1 MTQNSKLITDLPVN
15 RFKRALAEGR
25 TQIGLWT
32 SLGTGTSAE
41 ILGGAGF
48 DWLLIDTEHSPTELP
63 MVLDQLRALEG
74 GTATPI
80 VRPAW
85 NDPVLFKRLLDLG
98 VQTLLVPYVQG
109 VEEARRAVAAT
120 RYPPAGMRGIAAVH
134 RANRYGRVKD
144 YHTRAD
150 VEMCV
155 LVQLETRRGLA
166 ELEAI
171 AAVDGVDG
179 LFIGPSDL
187 AGDLGYL
194 GDNRHPEAVA
204 VIGEACARARKV
216 GKPIGILAPV
226 EDDAR
231 HYLDLGFSYV
241 AVGSDLAVLRTAV
254 EQLRARFGSTR
265 GD

>member
-1 MTQNSKLITDLPVN
+1 MTDLPVN
-15 RFKRALAEGR
+15 AFKRALAEGR

-32 SLGTGTSAE
+32 SLGTGTAAE

-63 MVLDQLRALEG
+63 MVLDQLRALAG
-74 GTATPI
+74 SSTTPI

-98 VQTLLVPYVQG
+98 VQTLLVPYVQSAD
-109 VEEARRAVAAT
+109 EARRAVAAT
-120 RYPPAGMRGIAAVH
+120 RYPPAGMRGIAVVH

-144 YHTRAD
+144 YHVQANR
-150 VEMCV
+150 EMCV
-155 LVQLETRRGLA
+155 LIQIETRRALA

-171 AAVDGVDG
+171 AGVDGVDG

-187 AGDLGYL
+187 AGDLGQL
-194 GDNRHPEAVA
+194 GNNRHPDAVA
-204 VIGEACARARKV
+204 EFAEACARARKA

-226 EDDAR
+226 EEDAR
-231 HYLDLGFSYV
+231 RYLEMGFSYV
-241 AVGSDLAVLRTAV
+241 AVGSDIGVLRGAV
-254 EQLRARFGSTR
+254 EQLRARFAAKG
-265 GD
+265 

>member
-1 MTQNSKLITDLPVN
+1 LSAATLPVN
-15 RFKRALAEGR
+15 AFKRALAEGR

-32 SLGTGTSAE
+32 SLGTGTAAE

-74 GTATPI
+74 TGVTPI

-85 NDPVLFKRLLDLG
+85 NDVVIIKRLLDLG
-98 VQTLLVPYVQG
+98 VQTLLVPYVQSA
-109 VEEARRAVAAT
+109 EEARRAVAAT
-120 RYPPAGMRGIAAVH
+120 RYPPEGVRGVAVVH

-144 YHTRAD
+144 YHVQANR
-150 VEMCV
+150 EMCV
-155 LVQLETRRGLA
+155 LVQIETRRALA
-166 ELEAI
+166 ELGAI
-171 AAVDGVDG
+171 AAVEGVDG

-194 GDNRHPEAVA
+194 GNNRHPEAIA
-204 VIGEACARARKV
+204 AFTDACARARKA

-226 EDDAR
+226 EEDAR
-231 HYLDLGFSYV
+231 RYLEMGFSYV
-241 AVGSDLAVLRTAV
+241 AVGSDIGVLRNAV
-254 EQLRARFGSTR
+254 EQLRARFAR
-265 GD
+265 

>member
-1 MTQNSKLITDLPVN
+1 MAGDTSLPLPVN
-15 RFKRALAEGR
+15 AFKRALAEGR

-32 SLGTGTSAE
+32 SLGTGTAAE
-41 ILGGAGF
+41 ILSGAGF

-63 MVLDQLRALEG
+63 MVLDQLRAMEG
-74 GTATPI
+74 SATTPI

-98 VQTLLVPYVQG
+98 VQSLLVPYVQSA
-109 VEEARRAVAAT
+109 EEARRAVAAT
-120 RYPPAGMRGIAAVH
+120 RYPPAGIRGIAVVH

-144 YHTRAD
+144 YHVQANR
-150 VEMCV
+150 EMCV
-155 LVQLETRRGLA
+155 LIQIETRRALA

-194 GDNRHPEAVA
+194 GNNRHPDAVA
-204 VIGEACARARKV
+204 VFADACARARKV

-226 EDDAR
+226 EEDAR
-231 HYLDLGFSYV
+231 RYLEMGFTYV
-241 AVGSDLAVLRTAV
+241 AVGSDVGVLRNAV
-254 EQLRARFGSTR
+254 EQLRARFVTKQG
-265 GD
+265 

>member
-1 MTQNSKLITDLPVN
+1 MDLPVN

-32 SLGTGTSAE
+32 SLGTGTVAE

-74 GTATPI
+74 SGTTPI

-85 NDPVLFKRLLDLG
+85 NDFVLMKRLLDLG
-98 VQTLLVPYVQG
+98 VQTFLVPYVQSL
-109 VEEARRAVAAT
+109 EEARRAVDAT
-120 RYPPAGMRGIAAVH
+120 RYPPEGMRGIAVTH

-144 YHTRAD
+144 YHTRANA
-150 VEMCV
+150 EMCV
-155 LVQLETRRGLA
+155 LVQIETRRALG

-171 AAVDGVDG
+171 ASVDGVDG

-194 GDNRHPEAVA
+194 GNNRHPDVVKVFAD
-204 VIGEACARARKV
+204 ACARAKKAR
-216 GKPIGILAPV
+216 KPIGILAPV
-226 EDDAR
+226 EEDAR
-231 HYLDLGFSYV
+231 RYLEMGFSYV
-241 AVGSDLAVLRTAV
+241 AVGSDIGLLRQAA
-254 EQLRARFGSTR
+254 EGIRARFVC
-265 GD
+265 

>member
-1 MTQNSKLITDLPVN
+1 MSAATLPVN
-15 RFKRALAEGR
+15 AFKRALAEGR

-32 SLGTGTSAE
+32 SLGTGTAAE

-74 GTATPI
+74 TGVTPI

-85 NDPVLFKRLLDLG
+85 NDVVIIKRLLDLG
-98 VQTLLVPYVQG
+98 VQTLLVPYVQSA
-109 VEEARRAVAAT
+109 EEARRAVAAT
-120 RYPPAGMRGIAAVH
+120 RYPPEGVRGVAVVH

-144 YHTRAD
+144 YHVQANR
-150 VEMCV
+150 EMCV
-155 LVQLETRRGLA
+155 LVQIETRRALA
-166 ELEAI
+166 ELGAI
-171 AAVDGVDG
+171 AAVEGVDG

-194 GDNRHPEAVA
+194 GNNRHPEAIA
-204 VIGEACARARKV
+204 AFTDACARARKA

-226 EDDAR
+226 EEDAR
-231 HYLDLGFSYV
+231 RYLEMGFSYV
-241 AVGSDLAVLRTAV
+241 AVGSDIGVLRNAV
-254 EQLRARFGSTR
+254 EQLRARFAR
-265 GD
+265 

>member
-1 MTQNSKLITDLPVN
+1 MAGDTPTLPVN
-15 RFKRALAEGR
+15 LFKRALAEGR

-32 SLGTGTSAE
+32 SLGTGTAVE
-41 ILGGAGF
+41 ILSGAGF

-63 MVLDQLRALEG
+63 MVLDQLRAIEG
-74 GTATPI
+74 SGVTPI

-85 NDPVLFKRLLDLG
+85 NDAVIIKRLLDLG
-98 VQTLLVPYVQG
+98 VQSLLVPYVQSA
-109 VEEARRAVAAT
+109 EEARRAVAAT
-120 RYPPAGMRGIAAVH
+120 RYPPQGFRGVAVVH

-144 YHTRAD
+144 YHVQANR
-150 VEMCV
+150 EMCV
-155 LVQLETRRGLA
+155 LVQIETRRALA

-194 GDNRHPEAVA
+194 GNNRHPDAVA
-204 VIGEACARARKV
+204 VFADACARARKA

-226 EDDAR
+226 EEDAR
-231 HYLDLGFSYV
+231 RYLEMGFTYV
-241 AVGSDLAVLRTAV
+241 AVGSDIGVLRNAA
-254 EQLRARFGSTR
+254 EQLRGRFAGK
-265 GD
+265 

>member
-1 MTQNSKLITDLPVN
+1 MAGDTALPLPVN
-15 RFKRALAEGR
+15 AFKRALAEGR

-32 SLGTGTSAE
+32 SLGTGTAAE
-41 ILGGAGF
+41 ILSGAGF

-63 MVLDQLRALEG
+63 MVLDQLRAMEG
-74 GTATPI
+74 SGTTSI

-98 VQTLLVPYVQG
+98 TQSLLVPYVQSA
-109 VEEARRAVAAT
+109 EEARRAVAAT
-120 RYPPAGMRGIAAVH
+120 RYPPAGIRGVAVVH

-144 YHTRAD
+144 YHVQANR
-150 VEMCV
+150 EMCV
-155 LVQLETRRGLA
+155 LVQIETRRALA

-171 AAVDGVDG
+171 AAVEGVDG

-194 GDNRHPEAVA
+194 GNNRHPAAAAVFA
-204 VIGEACARARKV
+204 DACARARKA

-226 EDDAR
+226 EEDAR
-231 HYLDLGFSYV
+231 RYLEMGFTYV
-241 AVGSDLAVLRTAV
+241 AVGSDIGVLRNAV
-254 EQLRARFGSTR
+254 EQLRARFAAKA
-265 GD
+265 DQ